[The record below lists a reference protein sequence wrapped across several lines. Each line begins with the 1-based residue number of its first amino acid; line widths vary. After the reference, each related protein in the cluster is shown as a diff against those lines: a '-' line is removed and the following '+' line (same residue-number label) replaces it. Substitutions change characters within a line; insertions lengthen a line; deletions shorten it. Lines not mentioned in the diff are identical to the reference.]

1 MGSRAEFGYL
11 GLYFHASSHRYK
23 CTMRMSHHFD
33 VAEWQV
39 FVTAE
44 FSQVDRLGAFA
55 HLCPVPATPD
65 FVYAYRANFPEGKAM
80 SAAELDAVVRP
91 PPGVCTVVRRRRPA
105 LPAPTPQRQ
114 VCMSQ
119 KNKNVTLCMCLVG

>member
-1 MGSRAEFGYL
+1 
-11 GLYFHASSHRYK
+11 
-23 CTMRMSHHFD
+23 MRMSHHFD
-33 VAEWQV
+33 VAQWQV

-44 FSQVDRLGAFA
+44 FSQVDCLGAFA

-91 PPGVCTVVRRRRPA
+91 PPGVCTVVRRRRPT